1 MSNYNSE
8 YSDSINPDNRVN
20 IQKPAQE
27 TPNYYGNAPQQMQPF
42 QRPVQQ
48 PFNNVAPQ
56 NLYPNPQQNLYG
68 APTGYPQAQ
77 HQYQQQYMPYPAQAI
92 TNRFAIMALIFSL
105 AGFIVGVL
113 TIVGIILGHRSLSEI
128 KRTGEGGKGA
138 AVAALVIGYF
148 QLVGWVLIIA
158 LYVLFALAA
167 GASSSS
173 Y

>member
-1 MSNYNSE
+1 MSNYNSD
-8 YSDSINPDNRVN
+8 YSDSINPDNKIN
-20 IQKPAQE
+20 IQKPTQG
-27 TPNYYGNAPQQMQPF
+27 TPTYYGSDSQQFQQPA
-42 QRPVQQ
+42 QQ
-48 PFNNVAPQ
+48 PFGNVTPQ
-56 NLYPNPQQNLYG
+56 NLYPNPQQNSYDT
-68 APTGYPQAQ
+68 PSGYPQSQ
-77 HQYQQQYMPYPAQAI
+77 PQYQQQYMPYPAQAV

-138 AVAALVIGYF
+138 ATAALIIGYL
-148 QLVGWVLIIA
+148 QLGGWVVLIG

-167 GASSSS
+167 GISNSS

>member
-8 YSDSINPDNRVN
+8 YSDSINPDNKVN
-20 IQKPAQE
+20 IQKPTQGAP
-27 TPNYYGNAPQQMQPF
+27 TYYGSDSQQFQQPA
-42 QRPVQQ
+42 QQ
-48 PFNNVAPQ
+48 PFGNVTPQ

-68 APTGYPQAQ
+68 TPSGYPQSQ
-77 HQYQQQYMPYPAQAI
+77 YQYQQQYMPYPAQAV

-105 AGFIVGVL
+105 AGFVVGVL

-138 AVAALVIGYF
+138 ATAALIIGYL
-148 QLVGWVLIIA
+148 QLGGWVVLIG

-167 GASSSS
+167 GASNSS